1 MHTPLYLF
9 LNSRD
14 ELYRIDINTI
24 AYFEAEGNYTTFVL
38 VNGQKGVTGMNLMQ
52 MQTRLSDSL
61 GERAA
66 LFARIGKRHIV
77 NLSYVFSIKPLKG
90 QLTLSNGTSFAFTL
104 SVSKEALKSLKDMM
118 INTLKTTHSSK

>member
-118 INTLKTTHSSK
+118 INTLKTTHTNK

>member
-38 VNGQKGVTGMNLMQ
+38 ANGQKGVTGMNLMQ
-52 MQTRLSDSL
+52 MQTRLSVSL

-118 INTLKTTHSSK
+118 INTLKTTHTNK

>member
-38 VNGQKGVTGMNLMQ
+38 ANGQKGVTGMNLMQ

-118 INTLKTTHSSK
+118 INTLKTTHTYK